1 MIVSFLHLL
10 AYGNSDQA
18 SFRNDQVRSSFDVMS
33 VPGTIAAYYSE
44 ATAAFALANQKDY
57 LIDPRTP
64 LFQGE
69 IDEPRASHFSLAT
82 WHGSAVR
89 EFIDTGA
96 DVIGPEFYRG
106 AVLSQMVEEVT
117 SRQRDYAQSADVVE
131 SKLDRYAAL
140 LEEALTGQGAELPR
154 RERRPPRNILLP
166 YFAVDSTSGAWA
178 DVQKSVWL
186 EAQSHEESASY
197 SRVICV
203 DGRRLTGSTGPDLLD
218 DMLDQLSTGFSA
230 DVFFWITD
238 FDERKV
244 PVSELRRFLEV
255 VQAHPHLNKVNL
267 YGGYFS
273 IIAMHAGLAG
283 FGNGLTYSESRSWPT
298 LSSTGAAP
306 PRYYVPRLH
315 AFLPVGPAASLELAA
330 PEFRCA
336 CDACEAW
343 RATGSSIAS
352 LPYHEL
358 KRHFALAR
366 ASEVE
371 YVSSSDLPEISVQLR
386 SAFAEFQRARSHPA
400 LGSLPGMAHLDTW
413 ADAISP

>member
-1 MIVSFLHLL
+1 MSFIHFL

-18 SFRNDQVRSSFDVMS
+18 SFRNEQVRSSFDVMS

-64 LFQGE
+64 LFQGD
-69 IDEPRASHFSLAT
+69 IDEPRASHLALAS

-89 EFIDTGA
+89 ALVDAGVTEIEPDT
-96 DVIGPEFYRG
+96 YRG
-106 AVLSQMVEEVT
+106 AVLSEMVEEVT
-117 SRQRDYAQSADVVE
+117 SRQLNYAESADVVE

-140 LEEALTGQGAELPR
+140 LEEALTGQGASVPR
-154 RERRPPRNILLP
+154 RERRPPRYILLP
-166 YFAVDSTSGAWA
+166 YFAVDSTTSEWA
-178 DVQKSVWL
+178 AVQRRVWL
-186 EAQSHEESASY
+186 EAQSHGASSSY

-203 DGRRLTGSTGPDLLD
+203 DGRRLASQSGPELLD
-218 DMLDQLSTGFSA
+218 QMLGETHDDFSS

-244 PVSELRRFLEV
+244 PAGDLRRFLEV
-255 VQAHPHLNKVNL
+255 VGAHPQLNKFNL

-273 IIAMHAGLAG
+273 IIAMHAGLRG
-283 FGNGLTYSESRSWPT
+283 FGNGLTYSEARSWPT

-315 AFLPVGPAASLELAA
+315 AFLPVGSAASLELVA
-330 PEFRCA
+330 PEFRCECGA
-336 CDACEAW
+336 CSEW
-343 RATGSSIAS
+343 RLTGSTIAS

-366 ASEVE
+366 AAELE
-371 YVSSSDLPEISVQLR
+371 FVSNSDFAAIAMQLR
-386 SAFAEFQRARSHPA
+386 TALAEFQTARNHPA
-400 LGSLPGMAHLDTW
+400 LGSLPGMAHLATW
-413 ADAISP
+413 ADAIST